1 MIRRVT
7 FFLLML
13 LGGTGGGGLAAQTV
27 ISPPG
32 LAEALATAGAG
43 TTLLLAPGEY
53 GALVLKDRGG
63 TAGAPLV
70 LRAAD
75 PSDPP
80 RLSGLTLSQA
90 RHVVLDGLVLD
101 YRFTPGDPLHVNPF
115 AILDSLDITLRNSLF
130 DGDVARGLSEE
141 ANGFGY
147 GYGLGIQRSSGIVIE
162 RSEFRLFHR
171 ALVARASADLVIRAN
186 DIHTIRSDGMNFAQV
201 QGVVIEANHIHDFQT
216 SAGSSDHADMIQ
228 FWTSGTT
235 APSRNIVIRENVL
248 NSGGAGWTQS
258 IFMRNELVDQ
268 GKAGSDM
275 LYRDIRIE
283 GNVIFNAHLHGI
295 SVGETAGLVIANNTL
310 LQNAASK
317 GSDDNPG
324 LWTPAISVSPL
335 AIDVTIARNLVARIA
350 GPQGQADWRVVD
362 NMLIQNRTRAEGGFY
377 DRLFVA
383 AGSGD
388 PRDLAS
394 IAYRADGP
402 LHGAGLGAPRL
413 DAARPVIEA
422 GRP

>member
-7 FFLLML
+7 FLLLML

-101 YRFTPGDPLHVNPF
+101 YRFTPGDPLHIRPF
-115 AILDSLDITLRNSLF
+115 NITQSQDITIRNSLF
-130 DGDVARGLSEE
+130 DGDAAPGPETAGSGV
-141 ANGFGY
+141 
-147 GYGLGIQRSSGIVIE
+147 GYGLGIGRSKAITLEHNEI
-162 RSEFRLFHR
+162 RLFHR
-171 ALVARASADLVIRAN
+171 AIVASESSDLVIRAN

-201 QGVVIEANHIHDFQT
+201 QDVVIEGNHIHDFQT
-216 SAGSSDHADMIQ
+216 VAASGDHADMIQ

-235 APSRNIVIRENVL
+235 APSRNIVIRDNVL

-350 GPQGQADWRVVD
+350 GPNGQADWRVVD

-383 AGSGD
+383 AGRGD

-413 DAARPVIEA
+413 DAARPVIDA